1 LLDIADINRESFDL
15 SMKNPN
21 KTDEA
26 QLRERRKFWNAIAVL
41 DAESAE
47 ILMGIGG
54 ML

>member
-1 LLDIADINRESFDL
+1 MNRNSENL
-15 SMKNPN
+15 VLPMKNPN